1 MYTKANNS
9 MMAEK
14 QLIDN
19 IPKRESNYF
28 KDIYTK
34 ANSSM
39 VAEKKN
45 KSYRMIDEIL
55 NDSKESFLK

>member
-1 MYTKANNS
+1 
-9 MMAEK
+9 MADK
-14 QLIDN
+14 QQIDN
-19 IPKRESNYF
+19 IPKRESNYL